1 MPDKSVKSIKHS
13 KKASIHSHQL
23 ERKNSIEAKSIL
35 VENESGKVVHQK
47 HSNTDLH
54 EIAGPEMK
62 EHLNSNISGSS

>member
-54 EIAGPEMK
+54 
-62 EHLNSNISGSS
+62 